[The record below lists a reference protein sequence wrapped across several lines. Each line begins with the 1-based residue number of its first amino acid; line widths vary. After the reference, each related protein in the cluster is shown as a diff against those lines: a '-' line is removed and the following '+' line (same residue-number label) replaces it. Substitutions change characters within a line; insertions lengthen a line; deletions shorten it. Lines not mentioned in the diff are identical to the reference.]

1 MKAEQQARDEV
12 ARAAAEYEGAS
23 YHSYKD
29 NPDKSRSPVNPEAA
43 LATSVAISSNSGT
56 RVGVDVMNDEIVV
69 FMPHA
74 PNRYHGHVRSWDG
87 LTQAQKNAL
96 HKAGLADR
104 KGNITVQEKDDEDR
118 ENTQEK

>member
-1 MKAEQQARDEV
+1 MKADQQARDEV

-23 YHSYKD
+23 YHSNKD
-29 NPDKSRSPVNPEAA
+29 IADKSRSPLSPEAA

-69 FMPHA
+69 FMPQA

-96 HKAGLADR
+96 HGAGLTNR
-104 KGNITVQEKDDEDR
+104 KGNITAQQKDDEERRDI
-118 ENTQEK
+118 E